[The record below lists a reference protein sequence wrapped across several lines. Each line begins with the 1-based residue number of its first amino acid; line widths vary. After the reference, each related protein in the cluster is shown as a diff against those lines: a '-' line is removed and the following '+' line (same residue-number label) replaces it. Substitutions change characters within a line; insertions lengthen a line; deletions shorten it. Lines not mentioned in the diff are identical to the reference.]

1 LWCRRQGGHDAD
13 HRRPPPLFT
22 EPLHGEY
29 LYAGWT
35 VDPPRHAPIVRP
47 STRRNRVLDQCR
59 ALARDAKAI
68 DGVAD
73 ATVFEATIIPPLKD
87 VPRFDVTLLIRATT
101 PEVLAQLR
109 SLRPWQQ
116 ANADLVMTAR
126 NTRRIGDTE
135 RTRSATF
142 LFNHFTADDPV
153 AAVRVW
159 EELAGWYTAKAG
171 VDNSTL
177 LQPTSEGPD
186 ALVNYVRLAHGPTR
200 FRLAQ
205 FSRPS
210 FHTYVR
216 RRLRD
221 HGMVA
226 RPTLCKPA

>member
-1 LWCRRQGGHDAD
+1 MQTTSVRF
-13 HRRPPPLFT
+13 PPPPFT
-22 EPLHGEY
+22 EPFYGEY
-29 LYAGWT
+29 LYAGWS
-35 VDPPRHAPIVRP
+35 VDPPRRAPIVHP
-47 STRRNRVLDQCR
+47 STRRDRVLDRCR

-73 ATVFEATIIPPLKD
+73 ATVFQATIIPPLKD
-87 VPRFDVTLLIRATT
+87 LPRFDVTLLLRATT
-101 PEVLAQLR
+101 PEVLAQVR

-116 ANADLVMTAR
+116 ANADFVMTAR

-142 LFNHFTADDPV
+142 LFNHFTADD
-153 AAVRVW
+153 AAGAVRVW

-177 LQPTSEGPD
+177 LQPTSEAPY
-186 ALVNYVRLAHGPTR
+186 ALVNYVRLPHGATR
-200 FRLAQ
+200 FLLAQ
-205 FSRPS
+205 FSRSS
-210 FHTYVR
+210 FYTYVR

-226 RPTLCKPA
+226 LPILCKPA

>member
-1 LWCRRQGGHDAD
+1 MQTTTARY
-13 HRRPPPLFT
+13 PPPRFS

-35 VDPPRHAPIVRP
+35 VDPPAHAPVVRP
-47 STRRNRVLDQCR
+47 SARRNRVLDQCR
-59 ALARDAKAI
+59 ALARDARII

-73 ATVFEATIIPPLKD
+73 ATVFQAVLLPPLKD
-87 VPRFDVTLLIRATT
+87 VPRFDITLLLRATT
-101 PEVLAQLR
+101 PEVLAQVR
-109 SLRPWQQ
+109 ASHPWQRL
-116 ANADLVMTAR
+116 NAEFVMTAR
-126 NTRRIGDTE
+126 NTRRIGDTQ

-142 LFNHFTADDPV
+142 LFNHFTADDPA

-177 LQPTSEGPD
+177 LQPTSEAPY
-186 ALVNYVRLAHGPTR
+186 ALVNYVRLPHGATR
-200 FRLAQ
+200 FLLAQ
-205 FSRPS
+205 LSRPS
-210 FHTYVR
+210 FHTFVR

-226 RPTLCKPA
+226 LPVLCKPA